1 MLAQQFLTHTQIH
14 FFILTIFYMLLLS
27 LKISLVFLNS
37 LKIIISLLKSLILA
51 ACSKTKSL
59 GEFSS
64 RTRLK
69 MTCTILMLPYPIH
82 TKKLSKV
89 RAFLLDFNPCNVNLW
104 HKRLGHPN
112 YQVLSHVFK
121 TWNLSSSLVKDV
133 NFCDFGR
140 YGKHCQF
147 MFPNSLNKAKFPL

>member
-1 MLAQQFLTHTQIH
+1 MYHIDV
-14 FFILTIFYMLLLS
+14 TIS
-27 LKISLVFLNS
+27 N
-37 LKIIISLLKSLILA
+37 
-51 ACSKTKSL
+51 
-59 GEFSS
+59 
-64 RTRLK
+64 
-69 MTCTILMLPYPIH
+69 PYQEAIQ
-82 TKKLSKV
+82 S

-112 YQVLSHVFK
+112 YLVLSHVFK
-121 TWNLSSSLVKDV
+121 TLNLSSSLVKDV